1 MIREGLGLDLISR
14 VTSLTVEQI
23 TAIGKQA
30 ALL

>member
-1 MIREGLGLDLISR
+1 MIKEGLGLDLISR

-23 TAIGKQA
+23 TAIGKQV